1 MRKYGATRS
10 GAHYRWSVRMIRSVL
25 RWALALQPQV
35 ADSIV
40 AAAVTG
46 VALLLVHRDPPF
58 GVGPLTEVTVGL
70 VVLSVMP
77 NAFRRLAPVPVLLL
91 TSAGFSVYVVCGY
104 PDVISPFGVWL
115 ALYTVAVHRP
125 ARLSVP
131 VILTVIPL
139 MVVVLAL
146 ARDSWVTLLQ
156 GMLHAS
162 VAWLLGAS
170 RHSLTQ
176 RNRQLAEL
184 AVEMHADRERQAQ
197 RAVTE
202 ERVRIARELHDVVAH
217 HMSVIS
223 VQAGLARYVFD
234 TDPATASTALGTIAD
249 TSREALDEMRRV
261 LAVLRLPADD
271 DAPEPEFDP
280 QPGLDQIETL
290 LERVRAAG
298 VSAELV
304 VTGLRRSLPPGPDLC
319 AYRVVQES
327 LTNVIKHALPAS
339 ATVHLEYRPRELTV
353 RIADDGDGA
362 AAVAS
367 GSPGHG
373 LAGMRERARLYE
385 GSLSAGVRAHGG
397 FEVELRLPLTPLE

>member
-1 MRKYGATRS
+1 
-10 GAHYRWSVRMIRSVL
+10 MIRSVM

-91 TSAGFSVYVVCGY
+91 TSVGYSVYVVCGY

-115 ALYTVAVHRP
+115 ALYTVAVHRQP
-125 ARLSVP
+125 RLSVP

-304 VTGLRRSLPPGPDLC
+304 VTGVRRSLPPGPDLC

-353 RIADDGDGA
+353 RITDDGDGA
-362 AAVAS
+362 PAAAP